1 MKSWLSPLIAA
12 GVALG
17 LSAARAEYPEKVVRF
32 INGFSP
38 GGGVDIQARIVADV
52 MQKLWGQSIIIE
64 SRAGG
69 NGSIA
74 ADMVSKLPPDGYN
87 VVWVSNAHTSTPS
100 LLNLN
105 YDPIKS
111 FTPITQATRSPDIL
125 VVKPD
130 FPARTLKELIE
141 LAKSKPGEL
150 SFASVGFGGASFLE
164 TEMLMKQTGI
174 KLNHVPYTGGGDA
187 TLSVLAGHTQIY
199 FGIMGTV
206 LEHIKSGKLR
216 ALAIAS
222 SERSPKLPDVP
233 TVAEAAGL
241 AKFDAEDCQWTGVL
255 APAGLPGPV
264 LDKLYSNLA
273 QTLKS
278 DAVRKR
284 MDEAGFVPVAS
295 TPDEFTAM
303 MAREIPKWATL
314 LKDVSNKR

>member
-1 MKSWLSPLIAA
+1 MNRWLSPLVAA
-12 GVALG
+12 GVAF
-17 LSAARAEYPEKVVRF
+17 SACAARAEYPDKVVRF
-32 INGFSP
+32 VNGFSP

-100 LLNLN
+100 LLKLN

-130 FPARTLKELIE
+130 FPAKTLKELIE

-187 TLSVLAGHTQIY
+187 TLSVLAGHTQMY

-222 SERSPKLPDVP
+222 SGRSPKLPDVP

-241 AKFDAEDCQWTGVL
+241 NKFDAGDCQWTGVL
-255 APAGLPGPV
+255 APAGLPKPV
-264 LDKLYSNLA
+264 LDKLHSSLV
-273 QTLKS
+273 QTLNS
-278 DAVRKR
+278 DAVRQR

-295 TPDEFTAM
+295 TPGEFTAM
-303 MAREIPKWATL
+303 MAKEIPKWAAL